1 MFRKLTR
8 AVLDSIIT
16 KIRRRPAF
24 SVVLG
29 AMVIFATVL
38 IKDNIAEG
46 IRSNIQAV
54 EFAKQFY
61 ELHIEDI
68 DLNSRLNEIG
78 DSVEELNRLVSK
90 KDVPNALQEIMNT
103 ALQNH
108 NEAVKN
114 AKLIQA
120 ANADTEELVRR
131 VGDSTFFFT
140 YSDGEER
147 MLRSDLKLSR
157 NSLESLRSDITTL
170 KDEWNEANRLASVP
184 NAQYTSEQMA
194 KIIEVYKK
202 FSHDA
207 DAAAIQSEHLEAL
220 SREVRAR
227 AVKVAE
233 LYRHFLEEQDRVC
246 KWAIILLVVVGSALG
261 LLSQLAAV
269 QEGPAE
275 NP

>member
-1 MFRKLTR
+1 LTAKVGVLEQMDVVLGRLIKKLAQGVPPTQIDEIN
-8 AVLDSIIT
+8 ASLQDASVLLGKGEVSD
-16 KIRRRPAF
+16 AD
-24 SVVLG
+24 VVLG

-68 DLNSRLNEIG
+68 DLNSRLNEVG

-147 MLRSDLKLSR
+147 ILRSDLKLSR
-157 NSLESLRSDITTL
+157 NSLESLRSDITL
-170 KDEWNEANRLASVP
+170 
-184 NAQYTSEQMA
+184 
-194 KIIEVYKK
+194 
-202 FSHDA
+202 
-207 DAAAIQSEHLEAL
+207 
-220 SREVRAR
+220 
-227 AVKVAE
+227 
-233 LYRHFLEEQDRVC
+233 
-246 KWAIILLVVVGSALG
+246 
-261 LLSQLAAV
+261 
-269 QEGPAE
+269 
-275 NP
+275 